1 MPAPQ
6 SGSPMTYAINGK
18 QYIIVA
24 ISGGTYSGEYVAF
37 TLPEEE
43 PHATSPSGNG
53 RQR

>member
-1 MPAPQ
+1 
-6 SGSPMTYAINGK
+6 MTYAINGK

-24 ISGGTYSGEYVAF
+24 ISGGAYSGEYVAF

-43 PHATSPSGNG
+43 PHAPPTSGSS